1 MIDKAIQTKL
11 EKALRDGTFQN
22 PEQPSTGV
30 DIIWLMAIRY
40 MPVLILCPACV
51 TEEALI
57 KVFTRLINDVGV
69 ELAFKAMLTTLR
81 QTYSLEEDIPDL
93 PPMKAR

>member
-1 MIDKAIQTKL
+1 MINKAIQTKL

-22 PEQPSTGV
+22 PEQPSTEL
-30 DIIWLMAIRY
+30 DIIWLMAN
-40 MPVLILCPACV
+40 PVYAGIDPCPACV